1 MVDLATLTLSQY
13 KEVGSAQVPRTCLL
27 GKFPNLVQYTRMPRW
42 VHIQLRYV
50 DIISTAGALVVITV

>member
-42 VHIQLRYV
+42 VHIQLRYD
-50 DIISTAGALVVITV
+50 DIINSYQQLYI